1 LSNAFSL
8 LRKDISWLSQS
19 EGASTISAKLFLF
32 ALKLGYVSLRVI
44 LRLLFGKKRR
54 DKIFLDRRLDFAT
67 LWNKYVRLY
76 MKTHLRSELL
86 RFKMPKYDFEFYCRD
101 NSDDFK
107 TMTYHEGDII
117 EDHFTPKEGD
127 IVIDIGAHIGLYT
140 IIASKRVGMQGKVVA
155 IEADPKN
162 FEVLNRNI
170 ELNNLRNV
178 IALNYA
184 AYSEEKKMK
193 LYLPGQAKL
202 SQTIYNTL
210 MSGRAHGVEEFVEV
224 NANML
229 DFLLQSTGI
238 KHEEVNWIKIDVEG
252 AEYEV
257 LKGAKDTLSKSK
269 DISLLIEV
277 HNLSETTNLYK
288 PISEFISLYN
298 FKIDFEKLH
307 SSGERHIIARKKY
320 HP

>member
-1 LSNAFSL
+1 
-8 LRKDISWLSQS
+8 
-19 EGASTISAKLFLF
+19 
-32 ALKLGYVSLRVI
+32 
-44 LRLLFGKKRR
+44 LLFGKKRR
-54 DKIFLDRRLDFAT
+54 NKMMIERGLDFKT
-67 LWNKYVRLY
+67 LSIKYLRLY
-76 MKTHLRSELL
+76 KKSHSRSELL
-86 RFKMPKYDFEFYCRD
+86 RFKMPKYDFEFYCRA
-101 NSDDFK
+101 NSSGDDFE
-107 TMTYHEGDII
+107 TMIFRENDII
-117 EDHFTPKEGD
+117 EDHFTPRKGD

-140 IIASKRVGMQGKVVA
+140 IIASKRVGMHGKVIA

-162 FEVLNRNI
+162 FEVLKRNI
-170 ELNNLRNV
+170 HLNNLTNV

-193 LYLPGQAKL
+193 LYLPAQKL
-202 SQTIYNTL
+202 SHTIYNTL
-210 MSGRAHGVEEFVEV
+210 MSDRAHGVQQFVEV

-257 LKGAKDTLSKSK
+257 LRGAKDILSKSR

-277 HNLSETTNLYK
+277 HNLSETTDLYK

-298 FKIDFEKLH
+298 FKIDSEKVY
-307 SSGERHIIARKKY
+307 SSGERHIIARKKE